1 MTSVFRTYME
11 LSQLLPAAAFAV
23 LLTAFPVRA
32 VFLLMGGY
40 LLVTALIARYLP
52 RRF

>member
-23 LLTAFPVRA
+23 VLTAFPIQA
-32 VFLLMGGY
+32 VFVLLGGY
-40 LLVTALIARYLP
+40 LLVSALIARYLP

>member
-23 LLTAFPVRA
+23 LLTAFPIQS
-32 VFLLMGGY
+32 VFLLLGVY
-40 LLVTALIARYLP
+40 LLGTSLIARYLP